1 MIVAGVLF
9 VIPSLGMFGVVWMGM
24 AVLILVINGR
34 RFIRRGW

>member
-1 MIVAGVLF
+1 VFF
-9 VIPSLGMFGVVWMGM
+9 VIQSLGTFGTTWTGM